1 MLVNAVEGLGRVPD
15 PQQPVNED
23 PAPRMQHP
31 NLENSSIEL
40 RAPSIS

>member
-1 MLVNAVEGLGRVPD
+1 MPVKAVEGLCRIPD
-15 PQQPVNED
+15 PQQSVNED
-23 PAPRMQHP
+23 PAPGMQHP